1 MAFFLAVAAI
11 ETKTWT
17 GEAFGLSLRS
27 GFPLPGLEPSEGG
40 AGGNRDI
47 ALELSPNPAAPFEG
61 GERLQEWHYPDGTLG
76 LTIDRDVARSYRFY
90 LYGAGV
96 FVLAADGSRVVLHLD
111 PEREETWDWR
121 RYLIGQVL
129 PFAALLHGLEVFH
142 ASGIEIDGGAVL
154 LAGGSGLGK
163 STLALNMHLG
173 GTGFL
178 ADDSVAV
185 ELAGD
190 RLLAYPAIATA
201 KVREGARGLLRDD
214 SRGIL
219 REVVVAD
226 EHETRYGVETARGP
240 LPLVAVCVLELGDEP
255 GTLVA
260 APGKAD
266 PWELLGST
274 FNDVVSDPAR
284 LQGQL
289 DLCGRI
295 AERVPVLRV
304 RVGPRPGPAAA
315 DALAAYLQN
324 LL

>member
-1 MAFFLAVAAI
+1 MAASEAP
-11 ETKTWT
+11 TWS
-17 GEAFGLSLRS
+17 GEAFGLRLRS
-27 GFPLPGLEPSEGG
+27 EFPLPGLTPDAEGAPG
-40 AGGNRDI
+40 ARAIVLTLAAG
-47 ALELSPNPAAPFEG
+47 PADPFAG
-61 GERLQEWHYPDGTLG
+61 AERLQEWHYPDGTLG
-76 LTIDRDVARSYRFY
+76 LTIDHDEGRGYRFY

-96 FVLAADGSRVVLHLD
+96 FVLAADGGRVVLHLA
-111 PEREETWDWR
+111 PEHAEAWDWR

-142 ASGIEIDGGAVL
+142 ASAIEIEGGAVL

-185 ELAGD
+185 ELAER
-190 RLLAYPAIATA
+190 RLLAHPAIATA
-201 KVREGARGLLRDD
+201 KVREGARPLLRED
-214 SRGIL
+214 SRHVL
-219 REVVVAD
+219 REVVVSD
-226 EHETRYGVETARGP
+226 EHETRYRVKTPSGP
-240 LPLVAVCVLELGDEP
+240 LPLRAICMLELGERP
-255 GTLVA
+255 GGLTA
-260 APGKAD
+260 SEGKAD

-274 FNDVVSDPAR
+274 FNDVVRDPTR

-295 AERVPVLRV
+295 AENVPFLRV
-304 RVGPRPGPAAA
+304 EVGPRPGPEAA
-315 DALAAYLQN
+315 DVLAARLQK

>member
-1 MAFFLAVAAI
+1 VGA
-11 ETKTWT
+11 TGTSDWT
-17 GEAFGLSLRS
+17 GTAFGLCLRS
-27 GFPLPGLEPSEGG
+27 EFPLPGLK
-40 AGGNRDI
+40 AGREETDGERSI
-47 ALELSPNPAAPFEG
+47 ALARSPEPADPFEG
-61 GERLQEWHYPDGTLG
+61 AERLQEWHYPDGTLG
-76 LTIDRDVARSYRFY
+76 LTIDRDAVRGYRFF

-96 FVLAADGSRVVLHLD
+96 FELAADGSWARLHLD
-111 PEREETWDWR
+111 SAHEDAWDWR

-142 ASGIEIDGGAVL
+142 ASAVEIGGSAVL
-154 LAGGSGLGK
+154 LLGGSGLGK

-173 GTGFL
+173 GSGFL

-185 ELAGD
+185 ELAGH
-190 RLLAYPAIATA
+190 RLLAYPAVATA

-214 SRGIL
+214 ERGVL

-226 EHETRYGVETARGP
+226 EHETRYRVQTAAGP
-240 LPLVAVCVLELGDEP
+240 LPLGAVCMLELGDEP
-255 GTLVA
+255 GTLAA
-260 APGKAD
+260 APGKVD

-274 FNDVVSDPAR
+274 FNDVVRDPAR

-295 AERVPVLRV
+295 AERVPFLRV
-304 RVGPRPGPAAA
+304 RVGPRPGAEAA
-315 DALAAYLQN
+315 DALAACLQK

>member
-1 MAFFLAVAAI
+1 VPVPLTVGTT
-11 ETKTWT
+11 ETPAWI
-17 GEAFGLSLRS
+17 GDAFGLSLRS
-27 GFPLPGLEPSEGG
+27 EFPLPGLE
-40 AGGNRDI
+40 AGGEKMRGARCI
-47 ALELSPNPAAPFEG
+47 ALARSPEPADPFEG
-61 GERLQEWHYPDGTLG
+61 AERLQEWHYPDGTLG
-76 LTIDRDVARSYRFY
+76 LTIDRDPGRGYRFY

-96 FVLAADGSRVVLHLD
+96 FVLAPGGERVLLHLD
-111 PEREETWDWR
+111 PAHEDGWDWR

-142 ASGIEIDGGAVL
+142 ASAVEIGGSAVL
-154 LAGGSGLGK
+154 LLGGSGLGK

-201 KVREGARGLLRDD
+201 KVREGARGLLRDET
-214 SRGIL
+214 RGVL
-219 REVVVAD
+219 GEVVVAD
-226 EHETRYGVETARGP
+226 EHETRFRVETAQGP
-240 LPLVAVCVLELGDEP
+240 LPLGGVCMLELGDEP
-255 GTLVA
+255 GTLDA

-274 FNDVVSDPAR
+274 FNDVVRDPAR

-295 AERVPVLRV
+295 AERVPFLRA
-304 RVGPRPGPAAA
+304 RVGPRPGPEAA
-315 DALAAYLQN
+315 DALAAYLQ

>member
-1 MAFFLAVAAI
+1 VAAT
-11 ETKTWT
+11 ETTTWT

-27 GFPLPGLEPSEGG
+27 EFPLPGLEPSGGGEGG
-40 AGGNRDI
+40 SGAI
-47 ALELSPNPAAPFEG
+47 ALALSRERAEPFDG
-61 GERLQEWHYPDGTLG
+61 ADRLQEWHYPDGTLG
-76 LTIDRDVARSYRFY
+76 LTIDRDERGYRFY

-96 FVLAADGSRVVLHLD
+96 FVLAADGSRAVLHLD
-111 PEREETWDWR
+111 PEHEDSWDWR

-142 ASGIEIDGGAVL
+142 ASGVEVDGGAVI

-173 GTGFL
+173 GAGFL
-178 ADDSVAV
+178 ADDSVAI
-185 ELAGD
+185 ETAGD
-190 RLLAYPAIATA
+190 QILAHPAIATA
-201 KVREGARGLLRDD
+201 KVREGARPLLRDD
-214 SRGIL
+214 ALGAL

-226 EHETRYGVETARGP
+226 EHETRYLVETASGA
-240 LPLVAVCVLELGDEP
+240 LPLRAVCMLELGEEP
-255 GTLVA
+255 GSLSTA
-260 APGKAD
+260 AGMAD

-274 FNDVVSDPAR
+274 FNDVVSDPTR

-295 AERVPVLRV
+295 AETVPFLRV

-315 DALAAYLQN
+315 DNLAEHVQE
-324 LL
+324 LLPR